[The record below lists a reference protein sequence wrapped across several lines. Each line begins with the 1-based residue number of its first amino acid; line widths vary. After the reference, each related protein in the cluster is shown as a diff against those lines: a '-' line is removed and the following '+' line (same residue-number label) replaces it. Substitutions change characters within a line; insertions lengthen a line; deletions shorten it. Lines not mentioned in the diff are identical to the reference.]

1 MTSLTHAHTHHDGLE
16 AADEEAEAAALLN
29 QRVADDV
36 THTHAR
42 THHDWLETADEE
54 AEPAALLD
62 ERVTDDVTDARTHSP
77 RLA

>member
-1 MTSLTHAHTHHDGLE
+1 MTSLT
-16 AADEEAEAAALLN
+16 
-29 QRVADDV
+29 Q
-36 THTHAR
+36 AR
-42 THHDWLETADEE
+42 THHDWLEAADEE